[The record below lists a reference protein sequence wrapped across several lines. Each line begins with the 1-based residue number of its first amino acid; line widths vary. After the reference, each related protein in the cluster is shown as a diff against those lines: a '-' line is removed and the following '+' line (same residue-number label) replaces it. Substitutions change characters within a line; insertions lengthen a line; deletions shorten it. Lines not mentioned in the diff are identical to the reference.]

1 MKPQQLLFELKN
13 VSVSFSGRP
22 LFENLSFSVAAGEK
36 IVLRG
41 PSGCGKS
48 TVLKLLLGFAQ
59 PTSGEVFVEGPA
71 MTPVIA
77 WEIRSRIAYA
87 DQKVDIDSGKVSDF
101 LTALFD
107 FKNTE
112 EDSVPDSEEIAKA
125 MKQFDLSPD
134 LLEKEIETLSGGEL
148 QRIVLTSITLPNR
161 SIYLLDE
168 PTSALDGKR
177 KKQVAD
183 FFLNSSDTVIVASHD
198 EAWNR
203 PDGATVIE
211 MSPLLNPT

>member
-1 MKPQQLLFELKN
+1 MKPQQALFELKN

-48 TVLKLLLGFAQ
+48 TVIKLLLGFAQ
-59 PTSGEVFVEGPA
+59 PTSGDVFVEDSA

-77 WEIRSRIAYA
+77 WEIRRRIAYA

-101 LTALFD
+101 LTSLFD

-112 EDSVPDSEEIAKA
+112 EESVPDSEGIAKA
-125 MKQFDLSPD
+125 MKHFDLPPD
-134 LLEKEIETLSGGEL
+134 LLEKDTATLSGGEL

-177 KKQVAD
+177 KNQVAD
-183 FFLNSSDTVIVASHD
+183 FFLNSADTVIVASHD

-203 PDGATVIE
+203 PDCAIVIE
-211 MSPLLNPT
+211 MNPLPTPA